1 MNNKGFAITT
11 VVYSII
17 ILLSLIMLMSL
28 AIVKNEYTDQ
38 KEFINEVRTNLNSY
52 LNKKAGEENG

>member
-17 ILLSLIMLMSL
+17 ILLSLVMLLAL
-28 AIVKNEYTDQ
+28 AIVKNEYSDQ
-38 KEFINEVRTNLNSY
+38 KEFIDEVRTDLNNYINS
-52 LNKKAGEENG
+52 GVGD